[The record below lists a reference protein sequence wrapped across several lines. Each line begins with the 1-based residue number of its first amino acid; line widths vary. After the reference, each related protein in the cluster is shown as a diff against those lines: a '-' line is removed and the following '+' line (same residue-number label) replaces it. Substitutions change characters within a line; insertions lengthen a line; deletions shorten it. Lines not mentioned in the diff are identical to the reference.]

1 MDFRQRYA
9 HPDIGLQPCFQPH
22 HRGVL
27 VHLHP
32 HIGRPAELLRHL
44 LAEELVVLR
53 PAQAALLRRRVGVE
67 RDAQFAVDLTAE
79 RRRYFQQRAVLQLQ
93 PIGHQHTHFVRQY
106 LVELLQAGQDGE
118 VQHHQ
123 IGRHRA
129 DEQQGDDQQ
138 QGSGKRATR

>member
-1 MDFRQRYA
+1 M
-9 HPDIGLQPCFQPH
+9 
-22 HRGVL
+22 
-27 VHLHP
+27 
-32 HIGRPAELLRHL
+32 
-44 LAEELVVLR
+44 LR
-53 PAQAALLRRRVGVE
+53 PAQAALLRRRVGV